1 MLILQSL
8 CTNSTE
14 ESFVMSPFS
23 LHSALALTY
32 FGARGRTADQMAA
45 GLKLTS
51 NQDGLKTG
59 FRQLYTSLKVNG

>member
-1 MLILQSL
+1 MLILQTL
-8 CTNSTE
+8 YNNGTE
-14 ESFVMSPFS
+14 ESFVMSPIS

-51 NQDGLKTG
+51 KQDALKTG
-59 FRQLYTSLKVNG
+59 FRLLFTSLKVNG

>member
-8 CTNSTE
+8 GNDSTE
-14 ESFVMSPFS
+14 ESFVMSPVS
-23 LHSALALTY
+23 LYSALALTY
-32 FGARGRTADQMAA
+32 FGARGRTAEQMAA

-59 FRQLYTSLKVNG
+59 FRQLHTNLKVNG

>member
-14 ESFVMSPFS
+14 ESIVMSPVS

-51 NQDGLKTG
+51 NLDDLKTG
-59 FRQLYTSLKVNG
+59 FRLLFKSLKVNG

>member
-14 ESFVMSPFS
+14 ESFVMSPVS

>member
-14 ESFVMSPFS
+14 ESFVMSPVS

-51 NQDGLKTG
+51 NKDGLKTG
-59 FRQLYTSLKVNG
+59 FRLLFASLQVDN